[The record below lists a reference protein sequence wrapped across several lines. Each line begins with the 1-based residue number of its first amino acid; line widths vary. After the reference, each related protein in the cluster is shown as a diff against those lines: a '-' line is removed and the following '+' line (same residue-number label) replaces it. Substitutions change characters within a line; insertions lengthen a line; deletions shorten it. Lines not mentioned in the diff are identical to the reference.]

1 MIALAMQP
9 EAEAVERVFR
19 DQRRRILAT
28 LIRILGDIDLA
39 EESLAAAFEAALAQW
54 QGEGGIPDN
63 PRAWLIRTAR
73 NKAIDQRRQA
83 TLHEAKHAEL
93 AAEGDATAEPG
104 VFLGDERTVEDDQLR
119 LIFTCC
125 HPALASEAQVAL
137 TLRTLGG
144 LETDEIARAFLVPP
158 ATMAQRLVRAKSKI
172 RDAGIPYR
180 VPDPDELP
188 ERLDAVLAVV
198 YLIFN
203 EGYAAS
209 SGADLVRADLCAEA
223 LRLGRLL
230 IALMPSR
237 PEARALLALMLLTD
251 ARRAARVGP
260 GGEVVL
266 LEDQD
271 RSRWNPD
278 AIREGLT
285 LVEEALRAD
294 PFGAYSLQAAIA
306 GVHAR
311 AARAADTDWREIAT
325 LYALLSARHP
335 SPVVALNHAAA
346 VAMADGPEEGLRRL
360 DALAAG
366 GTLAGYHLL
375 PAARADLLR
384 RLGRAGEAVAAY
396 REALALV
403 GNDAEGRFL
412 RRRLAELEAQSTP
425 SASGGGGSPPEPIAG
440 GSEPSEGSEV
450 TKRTGSAASSRARE

>member
-1 MIALAMQP
+1 MIPFAMQP
-9 EAEAVERVFR
+9 EVETVERVFR
-19 DQRRRILAT
+19 EQRRRILAT

-54 QGEGGIPDN
+54 PAEGGIPDN

-93 AAEGDATAEPG
+93 AAEGDTATAP
-104 VFLGDERTVEDDQLR
+104 VFYGDERTVEDDQLR

-125 HPALASEAQVAL
+125 HPALAIEAQVAL

-144 LETDEIARAFLVPP
+144 LETEKIARAFLVPP
-158 ATMAQRLVRAKSKI
+158 ATMAQRLVRAKGKI

-180 VPDPDELP
+180 VPDPEELP

-209 SGADLVRADLCAEA
+209 SGAALVRADLCAEA
-223 LRLGRLL
+223 IRLGRLL
-230 IALMPSR
+230 VALMPAR

-251 ARRAARVGP
+251 ARRDARVGA
-260 GGEVVL
+260 GGDVVL

-271 RSRWNPD
+271 RSRWHAG
-278 AIREGLT
+278 AIREGLA
-285 LVEEALRAD
+285 LVPDVLRAD
-294 PFGAYSLQAAIA
+294 PFGAYTLQAAIA

-311 AARAADTDWREIAT
+311 AARAADTDWREIAG
-325 LYALLSARHP
+325 LYALLAARHP

-360 DALAAG
+360 DALVAG

-384 RLGRAGEAVAAY
+384 RLGRAAEAAAAY

-403 GNDAEGRFL
+403 GNDAEDRFL
-412 RRRLAELEAQSTP
+412 RRRLAEL
-425 SASGGGGSPPEPIAG
+425 G
-440 GSEPSEGSEV
+440 V
-450 TKRTGSAASSRARE
+450 TISV